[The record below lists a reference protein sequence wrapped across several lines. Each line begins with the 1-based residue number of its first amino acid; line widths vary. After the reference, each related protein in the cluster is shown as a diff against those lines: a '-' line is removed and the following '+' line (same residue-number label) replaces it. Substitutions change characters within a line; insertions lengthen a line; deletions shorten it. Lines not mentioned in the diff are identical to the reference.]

1 MPTTECLAILQDAIV
16 ILLCP
21 PCRISG
27 NNCTD
32 NTQFFTESLYVSI
45 FKRYACE
52 PVCSCSNKNTGL
64 LLLGLEQTLPHW
76 ALYLTKAKINW
87 KHSPVSYTKKP

>member
-45 FKRYACE
+45 FKQ
-52 PVCSCSNKNTGL
+52 GM
-64 LLLGLEQTLPHW
+64 
-76 ALYLTKAKINW
+76 
-87 KHSPVSYTKKP
+87 PVSLYAPVLTRTQDFYY